1 MKYIKYIVFII
12 ILVITIAL
20 KIDNCQAYVI
30 DNTFDKYDYGT
41 RMTNY
46 YRFEGDYID
55 DKHLELNIKFGS
67 YTNNHDDYS
76 EPIIIYY
83 DISPEMSKSEVIKY
97 KAQLL
102 HIIYMLDNMQID
114 YAVIPAGTDVAS
126 LAVSLPD
133 GDNLITDPEYPMYQ
147 TDILSFVASQRLTS
161 TWTEKLKDTVS
172 TPSLEL
178 THDFLNIE
186 DYKIINITS
195 EAQSNFYMNPDDDT
209 ILSCQNNT
217 ITKKSE
223 YTLDNDYIYFH
234 GELYNIQYGYNTSNN
249 FCDNTIYTDE
259 TNLYTKVES
268 IITRKMK
275 NMYNTRTLSF
285 INNFDMFEI
294 ESIDDIEV
302 SDGKITSTQETRYY
316 YNSPEEDPIPVEI
329 TTYTINIDNYDCSY
343 KDLYHVYQ
351 YNIKIKLKLKD
362 EYYND
367 SSLDRY
373 NVSTSIKSRIS
384 YYGAELL
391 QTGDTITENYRIP
404 NKFDFY
410 VNDTYKETYKIGDI
424 VNLEDYET
432 DFEDGNNSD
441 YFLGLYVDDDIAKK
455 ITTKKFYMPGED
467 VYAKSIYATNEIH
480 KYTNDLGLNEMPPK
494 ATMYSLY
501 NADLTNDNINI
512 IFANHCWEYIS
523 DDENGAKKLIYNGEP
538 DDFGMCGSD
547 RKDHTGIS
555 ERSNISISDKQ
566 DFFTD
571 YRYNETNGKY
581 YLTGEQK
588 HYESIDMDQDYDDL
602 RGLFFCEG
610 SLGVL
615 NSCDQI
621 YSIGERVSS
630 NTSDIYAHKIT
641 NDINYDSIGNTTFNR
656 NNADMQA
663 IGYMYQS
670 DTGNT
675 RYIYLNRQTRV
686 VYSRD
691 IPTTNVSYAT
701 SYQIGNAHLVDPD
714 NDLTY
719 YDSDNVMHCAFSKME
734 NKFIIINYNSI
745 DYVAYV
751 KDISYN
757 YDNIQNVNFC
767 NADAK
772 VHLWKTVNPNLED
785 PNVYDEVIIEDILN
799 DPSFTGEYSDNFEF
813 PITFINEGVYDP
825 SQDDP
830 STLVGKY
837 IITDRGNSS
846 QSVDLQDDVT
856 TIGPV
861 TAKKYE
867 LDYVTEVYENQLN
880 IISDYVEAGF
890 HDVEALDITRF
901 YYADS
906 YSYNEENRYFY
917 LENSDNSTV
926 QRTSTTSWAND
937 MAGKEEFYMCLSSTS
952 CKDII
957 YVKKAGPNGYTYYL
971 SSLLFGEDRIT
982 ESNLV
987 YSINLYTA
995 NNYVKKFDGANLKY
1009 ICHDEYSGIIVDDDN
1024 PFTCATNEYLL
1035 DVEEIQTSGTSVN
1048 LGGGILK
1055 ALTYTAPYN
1064 PNTELQYH
1072 FFGDKDSVV
1081 KDVIDRWY
1089 EHNLTKYS
1097 KYIVDSTFNQGLC
1110 YNDVNTFNQ
1119 NEHTFDPVE
1128 FLNCNDPRSVYS
1140 VSEEFGN
1147 GKLTYPIGIFN
1158 TGLTA
1163 KSESYWVGTVPI
1175 GNYYDYL
1182 NDKKNLTYYN
1192 ASRNAIDIASG
1203 TEKLNIRPVINITS
1217 GIEVIGGEGTIS
1229 SPYVLDDGSQFS
1241 EEYKNRLY

>member
-20 KIDNCQAYVI
+20 KIDNCEAYVI
-30 DNTFDKYDYGT
+30 NNSYNRSDYNLGVD
-41 RMTNY
+41 NY
-46 YRFEGDYID
+46 YSFKGEYID
-55 DKHLELNIKFGS
+55 DKHLELNIGFES
-67 YTNNHDDYS
+67 STYSSPYYS

-102 HIIYMLDNMQID
+102 QIIYMLDNMQID

-133 GDNLITDPEYPMYQ
+133 GDDLIIDSEDTMSQ
-147 TDILSFVASQRLTS
+147 TYLLSFIASQRLTL
-161 TWTEKLKDTVS
+161 TWVEKLKNTVS

-178 THDFLNIE
+178 THNFLYSEN
-186 DYKIINITS
+186 YKIINITS
-195 EAQSNFYMNPDDDT
+195 SSQPNFYTNSDDKI
-209 ILSCQNNT
+209 ILSCQNNKIT
-217 ITKKSE
+217 IKDE
-223 YTLDNDYIYFH
+223 NDDNTYY
-234 GELYNIQYGYNTSNN
+234 GELYNLQYGYKISNN
-249 FCDNTIYTDE
+249 FCNNTIYTDE
-259 TNLYTKVES
+259 TNLYTKVEY
-268 IITRKMK
+268 IVQENYADR
-275 NMYNTRTLSF
+275 YNTKTFTFS
-285 INNFDMFEI
+285 NNFDMFEI
-294 ESIDDIEV
+294 ESINDIEA
-302 SDGKITSTQETRYY
+302 SNGKITSFQETSYL
-316 YNSPEEDPIPVEI
+316 YNGEEEPVPVEI
-329 TTYTINIDNYDCSY
+329 TYYNITVDNYDCTN
-343 KDLYHVYQ
+343 KQQDDVYQ

-367 SSLDRY
+367 SSLDGY
-373 NVSTSIKSRIS
+373 DVSNMIYTNMQHYDAYDGLEKGTDSHNLD
-384 YYGAELL
+384 YY
-391 QTGDTITENYRIP
+391 IP

-432 DFEDGNNSD
+432 DFENGNNSD

-455 ITTKKFYMPGED
+455 ITTKTFYMPGED

-523 DDENGAKKLIYNGEP
+523 DDDKGAKKLIYNGEP

-555 ERSNISISDKQ
+555 ERSNISIYDKQ

-571 YRYNETNGKY
+571 YRYNEANGKY
-581 YLTGEQK
+581 YLTGEHR
-588 HYESIDMDQDYDDL
+588 HYESIDMNQDYDDL

-610 SLGVL
+610 SLGTL

-641 NDINYDSIGNTTFNR
+641 NDINYDSIGNTTFNQ
-656 NNADMQA
+656 NNGNMQA
-663 IGYMYQS
+663 IGYMYQT
-670 DTGNT
+670 DRGGT

-719 YDSDNVMHCAFSKME
+719 YDSNNVMHCDFYKME
-734 NKFIIINYNSI
+734 DEFIIINYNSI

-830 STLVGKY
+830 SILVGKY

-1203 TEKLNIRPVINITS
+1203 TEELNIRPVINITS

-1241 EEYKNRLY
+1241 EEYKNRLKG